1 LYLLR
6 DQTTFLHQVDN
17 RNPINHQQD
26 VNTQG
31 QIGEVSRGKKA
42 FVLFLFYA
50 SQGKGDIPK
59 HRYMT
64 DFDKKDYLHALLP
77 VD

>member
-1 LYLLR
+1 MLL
-6 DQTTFLHQVDN
+6 
-17 RNPINHQQD
+17 
-26 VNTQG
+26 
-31 QIGEVSRGKKA
+31 K
-42 FVLFLFYA
+42 
-50 SQGKGDIPK
+50 GKGDIPK